1 MEIFMD
7 FQRAR
12 TTEQIQNRKQEIID
26 AAISIYDSVGYD
38 GLTFTAISEYTNFTR
53 PNIYKYFK
61 TKDEILLSMIIQE
74 FDSYSNELIGS
85 YHKEKKYTLLE
96 ISSIWTESTLN
107 HTRFLDLF
115 SLLFTL
121 IENNVSV
128 EALSEYKKTIIPMQT
143 PLNNLISWLFP
154 NADAESIYT
163 FSGTQLSL
171 AFSLY
176 PMSKCSNVQS
186 AAIALSGMNYK
197 PIDFKKTYQSGLYKL
212 MYCLQNNIDTV

>member
-1 MEIFMD
+1 
-7 FQRAR
+7 
-12 TTEQIQNRKQEIID
+12 
-26 AAISIYDSVGYD
+26 
-38 GLTFTAISEYTNFTR
+38 
-53 PNIYKYFK
+53 
-61 TKDEILLSMIIQE
+61 MIIQE

-212 MYCLQNNIDTV
+212 MYCLQNNIDTVIG